1 LEINPIT
8 IIRVIKQQNH
18 PLRFLLAKMLI
29 KLKLSKFFIIDR
41 KYYKLRFYPSSF
53 SRVLWIDS
61 TAGIVWDILCRDYLK
76 SGENMID
83 VGANIGTL
91 TLASATA
98 VGKNGK
104 VFSFEPH
111 PKIYQFLLKNIE
123 LNKIKNIQSYN
134 IAVSNK
140 NETVFFSDMISDDQN
155 KVLQNN
161 CGIKIEAKTLDYFEF
176 YKNRISLLKIDVE
189 GYELL
194 VLQGG
199 EKTIEHTDCI
209 YLEMIE
215 SSYHE
220 FGYSS
225 GDILNFLSVHGFEIF
240 IIKDKQIT
248 KISNDTKLG
257 KGHHILA
264 IKNINDFLERTN
276 YTICE

>member
-1 LEINPIT
+1 
-8 IIRVIKQQNH
+8 
-18 PLRFLLAKMLI
+18 MLI

-199 EKTIEHTDCI
+199 ETTIEHTDCI